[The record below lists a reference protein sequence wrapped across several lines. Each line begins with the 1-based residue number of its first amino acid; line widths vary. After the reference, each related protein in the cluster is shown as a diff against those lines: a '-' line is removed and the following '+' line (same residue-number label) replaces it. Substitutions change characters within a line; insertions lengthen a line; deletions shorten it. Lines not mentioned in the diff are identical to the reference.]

1 MQGISVRF
9 YFCKYI
15 SKGKFQSPQF
25 LALAQ
30 RKHEAIVYSEF
41 TINKHKQN
49 QTETQIKKQSK
60 EKCSLQLKPNVY
72 TKVKWMH

>member
-15 SKGKFQSPQF
+15 PNRKFQSPQVF
-25 LALAQ
+25 TLVQ
-30 RKHEAIVYSEF
+30 RKHEAIVSSEF

-49 QTETQIKKQSK
+49 QTEAQTKKQSK
-60 EKCSLQLKPNVY
+60 E
-72 TKVKWMH
+72 